1 MEEVSL
7 RRLET
12 FPISKIM
19 SRVRNSK
26 LCKGIFPLD
35 NLLLFLQLALHYKL
49 RLALVDQKT
58 TIKSHLSITSRS
70 LLHNQCS
77 KGLHLHPLQKIL
89 RILPPFLISFSKRF
103 KAAKV
108 QARSL

>member
-1 MEEVSL
+1 MEKASL

-12 FPISKIM
+12 FPFSKIM

-35 NLLLFLQLALHYKL
+35 NLLLFLQLALQCKL
-49 RLALVDQKT
+49 PLAPVDQEK

-70 LLHNQCS
+70 LQHNQCS
-77 KGLHLHPLQKIL
+77 KGLPLHPLQRIL
-89 RILPPFLISFSKRF
+89 RLLPPFLISFSRRF
-103 KAAKV
+103 KVAKV